1 MKYLMIIA
9 VALLTACAQ
18 KTYVKNGVSSAQSNM
33 DKAACELFATQ
44 AVNADL
50 AVGNVGPISGEIKRN
65 SLVGD
70 CLTTKGYTA
79 QSIK

>member
-1 MKYLMIIA
+1 MKYLITIT
-9 VALLTACAQ
+9 VVLLTACAQ

-33 DKAACELFATQ
+33 DKASCELFAAQ

-50 AVGNVGPISGEIKRN
+50 AAGNVGPISGEIKRD

-79 QSIK
+79 QIVR